1 MQDLLD
7 LTRREAREK
16 SAIFISEVAA
26 QSVGYCEIEA
36 PRRLLHLLFLSSTL
50 STANASGHLASPATE
65 AAIRF
70 VLRFLLFY
78 LLCMIFLVLLIVHRS
93 WMMEVALLVVPLSGG

>member
-36 PRRLLHLLFLSSTL
+36 PPDKV
-50 STANASGHLASPATE
+50 G
-65 AAIRF
+65 
-70 VLRFLLFY
+70 
-78 LLCMIFLVLLIVHRS
+78 
-93 WMMEVALLVVPLSGG
+93 

>member
-26 QSVGYCEIEA
+26 QSVGYCEFEA
-36 PRRLLHLLFLSSTL
+36 PPDKV
-50 STANASGHLASPATE
+50 G
-65 AAIRF
+65 
-70 VLRFLLFY
+70 
-78 LLCMIFLVLLIVHRS
+78 
-93 WMMEVALLVVPLSGG
+93 

>member
-16 SAIFISEVAA
+16 SAIFIREVAA

-36 PRRLLHLLFLSSTL
+36 PPDKL
-50 STANASGHLASPATE
+50 G
-65 AAIRF
+65 
-70 VLRFLLFY
+70 
-78 LLCMIFLVLLIVHRS
+78 
-93 WMMEVALLVVPLSGG
+93 